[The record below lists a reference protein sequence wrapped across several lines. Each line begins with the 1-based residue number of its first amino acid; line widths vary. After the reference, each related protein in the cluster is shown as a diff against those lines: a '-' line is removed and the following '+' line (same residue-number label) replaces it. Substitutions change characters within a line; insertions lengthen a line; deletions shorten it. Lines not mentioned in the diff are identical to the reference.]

1 MLPVENN
8 FEKYIKKL
16 YVKQIRLYNKKYNI
30 KTPINLNTEYKNK
43 IGLKSK
49 IRKICRHNSLSP

>member
-43 IGLKSK
+43 NDFKSK